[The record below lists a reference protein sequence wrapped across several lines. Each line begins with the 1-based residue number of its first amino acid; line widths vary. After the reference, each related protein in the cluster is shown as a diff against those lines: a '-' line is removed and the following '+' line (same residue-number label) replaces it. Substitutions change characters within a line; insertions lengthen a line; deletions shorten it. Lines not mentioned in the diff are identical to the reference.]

1 MLFCLR
7 CKRLNSAGS
16 SYCQG
21 CNGTFGCR
29 LCAKKKHVAAM
40 TAQFCP
46 VCGSD
51 KLSTPVFYLP
61 FGWLTRLIAWGLFGA
76 VGWLLW
82 RAVAGA
88 VSGAASGAFGSSL
101 PTVSSRA
108 LICLLENVI
117 SWLVCLSVL
126 WLIVLSLLPP
136 DIAKSLGKTLK
147 TGANALGLLL
157 RLVVAVIRLA
167 LVLIRMLLG
176 FIQGNRRP
184 PIEK

>member
-1 MLFCLR
+1 MILCLR

-29 LCAKKKHVAAM
+29 LCTKKKHIAAM

-76 VGWLLW
+76 VGWMLW
-82 RAVAGA
+82 RAVA
-88 VSGAASGAFGSSL
+88 GAASGAFGSSL

-108 LICLLENVI
+108 LICLLENLV
-117 SWLVCLSVL
+117 SWVVCLSVL
-126 WLIVLSLLPP
+126 WLIILSLLPP
-136 DIAKSLGKTLK
+136 DMAKSLGRTLK

-157 RLVVAVIRLA
+157 RLGLA
-167 LVLIRMLLG
+167 MIHLALIRMLLG
-176 FIQGNRRP
+176 FIQGGRRP